1 MPSSCGSKRVGL
13 AILAVTASSLVF
25 GWVQNTFHPVGGPI
39 SVAKILWLNLTL
51 LIFYV
56 VPFWLWREASL
67 DLRLRTLF
75 GWVLA
80 SFAIRA
86 PIELYIIYRT
96 RLWRCEYGIA
106 HDLFTLLL
114 VTWLAWRRRGTGE
127 ARDTNAASTFIPFLQ
142 LTLVVEMFM
151 AWEFQ
156 KVASPAAGTYF
167 AAPTIEFSFVNHAS
181 WVAVAI
187 LYPALAWLLWKARR
201 YETA

>member
-1 MPSSCGSKRVGL
+1 MPLLCGSKRVGL
-13 AILAVTASSLVF
+13 AILAVTAASLVF
-25 GWVQNTFHPVGGPI
+25 GWAQNTLHPVGGPI

-51 LIFYV
+51 VIFYV
-56 VPFWLWREASL
+56 VPFWLWREG
-67 DLRLRTLF
+67 TLNSGWRSVF

-114 VTWLAWRRRGTGE
+114 VSWLAWRRRGTSDVGS
-127 ARDTNAASTFIPFLQ
+127 RNIASAFIPLLQ

-151 AWEFQ
+151 AWEFH
-156 KVASPAAGTYF
+156 KVASPAAGIYF
-167 AAPTIEFSFVNHAS
+167 AAPTVEFTFVNRAS
-181 WVAVAI
+181 WIAVAI
-187 LYPALAWLLWKARR
+187 LYPALAWLIWQPNK